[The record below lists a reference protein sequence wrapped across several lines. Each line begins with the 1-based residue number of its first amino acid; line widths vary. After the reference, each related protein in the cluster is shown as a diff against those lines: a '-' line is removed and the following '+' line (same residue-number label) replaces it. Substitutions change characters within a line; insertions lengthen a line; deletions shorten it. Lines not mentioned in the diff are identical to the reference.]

1 MYHKEIFYNPRLG
14 GSRKNPLLV
23 MPLLFGHT
31 NYTKKLTITNSRCT
45 NSNTRPRLERVESP
59 LLVKLLLQEHNNN
72 NKKCKNYKY
81 KYKVKLSKF
90 KDELIQ
96 CKQTKGAERGKEGRL
111 CPLRTSSWN

>member
-31 NYTKKLTITNSRCT
+31 NYTIKLTITNSRCT

-59 LLVKLLLQEHNNN
+59 LLVKLLLQGHTNSN
-72 NKKCKNYKY
+72 KNYKY
-81 KYKVKLSKF
+81 K
-90 KDELIQ
+90 
-96 CKQTKGAERGKEGRL
+96 A
-111 CPLRTSSWN
+111 